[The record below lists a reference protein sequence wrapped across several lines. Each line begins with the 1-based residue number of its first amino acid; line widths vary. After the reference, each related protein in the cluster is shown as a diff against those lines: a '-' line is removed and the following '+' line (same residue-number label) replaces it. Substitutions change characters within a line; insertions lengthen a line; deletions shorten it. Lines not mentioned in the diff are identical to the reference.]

1 MNWVDIIVVSL
12 ITFSAMMAF
21 VRGFVREVLGI
32 GSWVGAG
39 FFAVWAFPSVRE
51 RFHGWIE
58 EPDLADAAAFGTLFV
73 IALFVLSII
82 AGMISRV
89 VRSVGLGGIDRTFGI
104 VFGLIRG
111 VGALVI
117 AYIVVGMVVPL
128 DRWPD
133 AVQGARTLPLVY
145 EGAAALVTLVPADY
159 RPLVHIPPGM
169 RPTTAAE
176 LLRVNPQGRA
186 VAKP

>member
-1 MNWVDIIVVSL
+1 MNWVDIIVVCL

-32 GSWVGAG
+32 GSWLGAG
-39 FFAVWAFPSVRE
+39 FFAVWGFPFVRA

-58 EPDLADAAAFGTLFV
+58 EPDFADAAAFGSLFLG
-73 IALFVLSII
+73 ALFVLSII
-82 AGMISRV
+82 SGMISRM

-111 VGALVI
+111 VGVLVI
-117 AYIVVGMVVPL
+117 AYIGAGMVVPV
-128 DRWPD
+128 DRWPE
-133 AVQGARTLPLVY
+133 AVQRARSLSIIY
-145 EGAAALVTLVPADY
+145 QGAAAAVTLLPYDY
-159 RPLVHIPPGM
+159 RPLVHSPPEG
-169 RPTTAAE
+169 RETKAADLME
-176 LLRVNPQGRA
+176 VKPQGRA